1 MNAIETRGRILFL
14 AGAIWLLPI
23 LVYYIYSPGLSAG
36 FYFDDYHNLAGLE
49 GVSDINSAIA
59 YVMEP
64 KGGPLGRP
72 LAMASFLVNAP
83 SWEWAPEDF
92 LHTNICIH
100 LLNGMLLMWCC
111 LRATLMA
118 APGRLNAELF
128 AFSVAALWLMQPLLA
143 SASLMVVQRMTTLAA
158 TFGLAGTLIFIVGM
172 QSLRTSARTGY
183 WVMSTGVVMGTVSGM
198 FAKENGVLLPLMLMV
213 MQGTILRQYV
223 QGLGLAYRRWR
234 LVFLILPSLLLLGY
248 LLHLIPGL
256 PNAYSVREFSLMERL
271 MTEARIVLRY
281 LSLILLPI
289 RSPMGPFQDDFPLS
303 RGLFDPPGTIVA
315 IFIVAML
322 IGLGVGLR
330 KKLPVL
336 SFAILWFFAGHLLES
351 TIIPLE
357 TYFEHRNY
365 FPAIGPLVAIVYLGL
380 RPRENAWVGPLV
392 LTLYGILVGWVCFSV
407 TSVFGD
413 KMQSAILWNREHPD
427 SLRAVQ
433 NLSLA
438 YSLRGD
444 FGVAFNAISAFSERR
459 PQDVGT
465 AIQSLQLACVTGKG
479 AVTLQAIKQREVL
492 QSGKLNAVICDSV
505 EKIAKATMDDG
516 CPGVLNEDVLWISRQ
531 ILSNDNIGQAREV
544 GYCLNDIQAMLYFND
559 RDFEAT
565 MEHVDA
571 AFSFRSYW
579 PVAERLIELPISAGR
594 LDLARESVVKVR
606 ARIPKNIFQASV
618 WEAKIQKYEL
628 LIDEMEKREAHGRQ

>member
-1 MNAIETRGRILFL
+1 VSVIETKGRELFL
-14 AGAIWLLPI
+14 AGAVWLLPI

-36 FYFDDYHNLAGLE
+36 FYFDDYHNLVGLAD
-49 GVSDINSAIA
+49 VTDISSAVA

-72 LAMASFLVNAP
+72 LAMASFLLNAP
-83 SWEWAPEDF
+83 SWEWASEDF

-100 LLNGMLLMWCC
+100 LLNGMLLLWCC
-111 LRATLMA
+111 LRAASMVASDKLQA
-118 APGRLNAELF
+118 DLF

-143 SASLMVVQRMTTLAA
+143 SANLMVVQRMTTLAV
-158 TFGLAGTLIFIVGM
+158 TFGLVGTLIFIVGM
-172 QSLRTSARTGY
+172 QLLRTSVRSGY
-183 WVMSTGVVMGTVSGM
+183 LLMSTGVVTGTVLGM
-198 FAKENGVLLPLMLMV
+198 FAKENGVLLPLMLMI
-213 MQGTILRQYV
+213 MQGTVLQQYV
-223 QGLGLAYRRWR
+223 RALGPAYRRWR
-234 LVFLILPSLLLLGY
+234 LVFLIFPSMLVFGY
-248 LLHLIPGL
+248 LLYLIPAL
-256 PNAYSVREFSLMERL
+256 PGGYAAREFSLVERL

-281 LSLILLPI
+281 LGLILLPT
-289 RSPMGPFQDDFPLS
+289 RSAMGPFQDDFPLS
-303 RGLFDPPGTIVA
+303 HGLLDPPETMVS
-315 IFIVAML
+315 IFVIFL
-322 IGLGVGLR
+322 LTGLGVVLR
-330 KKLPVL
+330 KKTPVL

-380 RPRENAWVGPLV
+380 SRRENTWIGPLV
-392 LTLYGILVGWVCFSV
+392 LTFYGVLVGWVCFSV

-413 KMQSAILWNREHPD
+413 KMQSAILWSREHPD

-444 FGVAFNAISAFSERR
+444 FRTAFDAISAFSERR
-459 PQDVGT
+459 PKDVGT

-479 AVTLQAIKQREVL
+479 AVTLQAIKQRGVL
-492 QSGKLNAVICDSV
+492 QSGKLNAVICNSV
-505 EKIAKATMDDG
+505 EKIAKSTMDDA

-531 ILSNDNIGQAREV
+531 ILSNHNIGQAREV
-544 GYCLNDIQAMLYFND
+544 SYCLNDIQAMIYFND

-565 MEHVDA
+565 MEHVEA

-594 LDLARESVVKVR
+594 SDLARENIVKVR

-618 WEAKIQKYEL
+618 WEANIRKYEL
-628 LIDEMEKREAHGRQ
+628 LIDEMEKRESHGR